1 MKDIK
6 VVINY
11 DMPGTAEDY
20 VHRIGRTARA
30 GARGKSYSFFTAANA
45 RLARQVLSILQEA
58 RQEIPPELAQYAA
71 VSGGGGGGGKAI
83 TCLLL
88 EATRVHLGCIW
99 ANSLPAAGHEVL
111 ALAGTSC
118 QSHFCVVT

>member
-30 GARGKSYSFFTAANA
+30 GARGKSYSFFTSANA
-45 RLARQVLSILQEA
+45 RLARQVMGILQEA
-58 RQEIPPELAQYAA
+58 RQEVPAELVQYAA
-71 VSGGGGGGGKAI
+71 VSGGGGGGGEDLSM
-83 TCLLL
+83 LLD
-88 EATRVHLGCIW
+88 E
-99 ANSLPAAGHEVL
+99 
-111 ALAGTSC
+111 
-118 QSHFCVVT
+118 